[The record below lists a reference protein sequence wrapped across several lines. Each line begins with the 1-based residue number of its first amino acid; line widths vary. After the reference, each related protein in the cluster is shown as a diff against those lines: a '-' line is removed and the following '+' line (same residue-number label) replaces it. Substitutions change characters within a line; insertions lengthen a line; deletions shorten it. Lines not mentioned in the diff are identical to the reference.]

1 VFGKGNAGEKR
12 CGLGHYEADG
22 CGHRHELN
30 SIFSSLSASLNSGN
44 LATSCLQRLAGLQ
57 KGSTVFAAAAAW
69 VLAVGSTW
77 GMAAD
82 DAWHIIVDMSVGSSG
97 GGGGEKI
104 SPQLLPEFVGLWTYS
119 MSSSLLCDGPDAA
132 ADFALANR

>member
-1 VFGKGNAGEKR
+1 M
-12 CGLGHYEADG
+12 
-22 CGHRHELN
+22 
-30 SIFSSLSASLNSGN
+30 SASLNSGN
-44 LATSCLQRLAGLQ
+44 SSTACLQRLAGFQ

-82 DAWHIIVDMSVGSSG
+82 DAWHIIVDMSVGSSSG
-97 GGGGEKI
+97 GGGSVGGGETV
-104 SPQLLPEFVGLWTYS
+104 SPQLLPEFVGLWTHS

-132 ADFALANR
+132 ADVALANR